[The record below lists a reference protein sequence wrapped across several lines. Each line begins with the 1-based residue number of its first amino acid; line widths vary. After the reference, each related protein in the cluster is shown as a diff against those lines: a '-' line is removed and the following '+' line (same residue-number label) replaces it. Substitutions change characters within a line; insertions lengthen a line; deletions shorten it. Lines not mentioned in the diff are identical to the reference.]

1 MRKQRYVAILSIF
14 ARGLAMGIAEIV
26 PGISGSTIALITGI
40 YSRMINALASFSAAS
55 MMLLFREGWRP
66 FYERHDVGFLL
77 VLLVGMAFSYWV
89 LANVIADLLE
99 TRPLYVW
106 GFFFGLVVA
115 AVIQIGTSITW
126 QVLTILTGIFGFL
139 VGAFFAFIPAQ
150 TTEPWLPLV
159 FVGGIFAVAAWMLP
173 GVSGS
178 LVLVLLGLYGP
189 MLAALTSLN
198 LIVLSTFVLGLLVGV
213 VVFARLIR
221 HLFHHYRDGML
232 GLLTGLMAGSLMVL
246 WPWRI
251 STDLLWPTDYWTDPQ
266 WFAVSSLMVLG
277 MATVFLLGFAS
288 RRVD

>member
-1 MRKQRYVAILSIF
+1 MRKRVYVGILSVF
-14 ARGLAMGIAEIV
+14 ARGIAMGIAEIV

-55 MMLLFREGWRP
+55 TMLLFREGWRP
-66 FYERHDVGFLL
+66 FYKRHDVGFLL

-106 GFFFGLVVA
+106 GFFFGLVAA
-115 AVIQIGTSITW
+115 AVIQIGSSITW
-126 QVLTILTGIFGFL
+126 QVRSILTGVFGFL
-139 VGAFFAFIPAQ
+139 VGASFAFLPIH

-159 FVGGIFAVAAWMLP
+159 FVGGLLAVAAWMLP

-178 LVLVLLGLYGP
+178 LVLLLLGLYGP

-232 GLLTGLMAGSLMVL
+232 GFLTGLMAGSLMVL

-266 WFAVSSLMVLG
+266 WVGVTSLIVVG